1 MLRTFVAALVMSV
14 VFLIPARASDQGLT
28 ESRIRL
34 GMVNAQTGAASGL
47 GQGMR
52 SGAMAVFADI
62 NAKGGIHGRQIE
74 LLVDDDAYEP
84 DKAIDATLKM
94 LEDKKVFALFGF
106 VGTPTAN
113 AVLPIVKETNTPL
126 IGVFSGAMALRQP
139 VVPEVFNIRASY
151 DDELDVLV
159 TRFIEDRGAKRFAVF
174 YQDDSFG
181 LAGLHGT
188 ERALKRHD
196 LQVVAKA
203 AFQRGTNAVNGGLAT
218 LIDTDPDVVIMIGPY
233 APLAAFIASAKEQK
247 LKASLATVSFVGT
260 DNLVKL
266 VGAAGNGVVISQVV
280 PFPGDHSLPL
290 VQQCEALLAKQAP
303 VQDLGFVNF
312 EGCITAKI
320 LAMALDKAGPAL
332 TRAAMVEALE
342 SMHDKDLGGIRV
354 SFTPQNHQASTA
366 VFLTMIFD
374 GKIIAIKTIPRLTD
388 LTAR

>member
-1 MLRTFVAALVMSV
+1 MLRTIVAALMMSV
-14 VFLIPARASDQGLT
+14 VFLVPARASEQGLT
-28 ESRIRL
+28 ASRIRL
-34 GMVNAQTGAASGL
+34 GMVNAQTGAAAGL

-52 SGAMAVFADI
+52 SGAMAVFDDI
-62 NAKGGIHGRQIE
+62 NANGGIHGRQIE

-84 DKAIDATLKM
+84 DQAIDATLKM
-94 LEDKKVFALFGF
+94 IEDKKVFALFGF

-126 IGVFSGAMALRQP
+126 IGVFSGAMVLRQP

-188 ERALKRHD
+188 ERALKLHG

-218 LIDTDPDVVIMIGPY
+218 LIDTDPDVVIMVGPY
-233 APLAAFIASAKEQK
+233 APLAAFIASAREQK
-247 LKASLATVSFVGT
+247 LNASLATVSFVGT

-266 VGAAGNGVVISQVV
+266 VGTTGNGVVISQVV

-290 VQQCEALLAKQAP
+290 VQQCETLLAKQLP
-303 VQDLGFVNF
+303 RMNLGFVNF
-312 EGCITAKI
+312 EGCITAKV
-320 LAMALDKAGPAL
+320 LAMALEKAGPAL
-332 TRAAMVEALE
+332 TRTAMVEALE
-342 SMHDKDLGGIRV
+342 SMHEKDLGGIRV
-354 SFTPQNHQASTA
+354 SFTPKNHQASTA
-366 VFLTMIFD
+366 VFLTMITD
-374 GKIIAIKTIPRLTD
+374 GKIIAIKTIPKSTD

>member
-1 MLRTFVAALVMSV
+1 MLRTIAAALVMSV
-14 VFLIPARASDQGLT
+14 VFPVSARAADQGMT
-28 ESRIRL
+28 ETRIRL

-62 NAKGGIHGRQIE
+62 NANGGIHGRQID
-74 LLVDDDAYEP
+74 LLVGDDTYEP

-94 LEDKKVFALFGF
+94 IEDEKVFALFGF

-113 AVLPIVKETNTPL
+113 AVLPIVKETTTPL
-126 IGVFSGAMALRQP
+126 IGVFSGAMVLREP
-139 VVPEVFNIRASY
+139 VIPEVFNIRASY
-151 DDELDVLV
+151 DDELDVMV

-188 ERALKRHD
+188 ETALEKHG
-196 LQVVAKA
+196 LKVVGKA
-203 AFQRGTNAVNGGLAT
+203 AFQRGTNAVNGGLAA
-218 LIDTDPDVVIMIGPY
+218 LIGTDPDVVIMVGPY
-233 APLAAFIASAKEQK
+233 APLSAFIASAREQK

-290 VQQCEALLAKQAP
+290 VQQCEALLSKQVP
-303 VQDLGFVNF
+303 KQSLGFVNF
-312 EGCITAKI
+312 EGCITAKV
-320 LAMALDKAGPAL
+320 LAMALEKAGPAL
-332 TRAAMVEALE
+332 TRAGMVQALE
-342 SMHDKDLGGIRV
+342 SMHDQDLGGIRV

-366 VFLTMIFD
+366 VFLTMIAN
-374 GKIIAIKTIPRLTD
+374 GRITAIKTIPRLTE
-388 LTAR
+388 LNAR